1 MINLNEKVQ
10 EIESNISKLKKTAE
24 KHLNN
29 NDYHKYKIICDTI
42 LQNEKTLAQF
52 RRELQNTRKRCL
64 TVQ

>member
-1 MINLNEKVQ
+1 MINLNEKVK
-10 EIESNISKLKKTAE
+10 ELECNILKLKKTAE

-42 LQNEKTLAQF
+42 LENEKTLAQF